1 MIENHIKQ
9 VVTFSGYYPR
19 PGIVLDDTEYKP
31 AGHRRPHP
39 PPIITAAP
47 PTRVQGDIFD
57 VTVSAIQGPG
67 GEGNGTKTGQAF
79 VYPVELEGG
88 NSDVITTAQNGQ
100 HFVSIDGKRT
110 YMNLFGGS
118 GPAATQDVAVKP
130 TPAGSYGLSPL
141 QTQAPS
147 AVAPSS
153 PGATSPGGSG
163 ARPPAWRKPAHPPV
177 RIDTCIVGD
186 DTTCD
191 VAQHERCRTEVGVSS
206 CHCRPGYSR
215 RKHRE
220 PCHRIVSIGM
230 SLRMDSA
237 MSMTPFSDIF
247 MAARIHNIYPA
258 KNNGLTLN
266 MTLQLAENADTLR
279 PPITGELSKHVQGV
293 IHRRQNN
300 VGNSAL
306 WVDNSPGVVS
316 LVQDINECSSP
327 ELNDCS
333 PAARCTNVFGSFQCT
348 CPDILFYS
356 IHILI
361 YFIISIF
368 FSILSIFMFYSIL
381 LRYQRM
387 FLARTQRLFA
397 RGAMYQ
403 HINECSSPELNDCSP
418 AARCTNV
425 FGSFQCTCPDIL
437 FYSIHI
443 LIYFIISIFF
453 SILSIFM
460 FYSILL
466 RYQRMFLARTQRLF
480 ARGAMYQRVRL
491 LPMYLPGYSL
501 LFYPY
506 SILFIFYSTL
516 FYSYSISVLFSDINE
531 CSSPELNDCSPAA
544 RCTNVFGS
552 FQYINECSSPEL
564 NDCSP
569 AARCTNVFGS
579 FQCTCP
585 EGTRDPWVGN
595 LHQSGRTC
603 ESCDPSNCNHR
614 GTCSYQTGQP
624 VCKCSGSFYGAQC
637 EIDGEV
643 LGVAIGASV
652 CALLIILVT
661 LIRRWNREQK
671 IGSPVF
677 GYMPQGG
684 STVKTPAIGGP
695 PYQVSLED
703 RLRWAQIA
711 DAMAH
716 ANHYAPVVGTMNSTR
731 PSSAMFGY
739 SLPHHPVP
747 LPRLRPPASQ
757 LRTPESSTSEEE
769 DRTDLLGRNF
779 QVPRPKSRSSVANQ
793 SGIYYDVDYEQQNDV
808 FSQKSHPSCIPL
820 NTYTMGSR
828 LARPSKLTR
837 LARPSKLTRLAR
849 PSKLTRLARPS
860 KLTRLARS
868 QS

>member
-1 MIENHIKQ
+1 
-9 VVTFSGYYPR
+9 
-19 PGIVLDDTEYKP
+19 
-31 AGHRRPHP
+31 
-39 PPIITAAP
+39 
-47 PTRVQGDIFD
+47 
-57 VTVSAIQGPG
+57 
-67 GEGNGTKTGQAF
+67 
-79 VYPVELEGG
+79 
-88 NSDVITTAQNGQ
+88 
-100 HFVSIDGKRT
+100 
-110 YMNLFGGS
+110 
-118 GPAATQDVAVKP
+118 
-130 TPAGSYGLSPL
+130 
-141 QTQAPS
+141 
-147 AVAPSS
+147 
-153 PGATSPGGSG
+153 
-163 ARPPAWRKPAHPPV
+163 
-177 RIDTCIVGD
+177 
-186 DTTCD
+186 
-191 VAQHERCRTEVGVSS
+191 
-206 CHCRPGYSR
+206 
-215 RKHRE
+215 
-220 PCHRIVSIGM
+220 
-230 SLRMDSA
+230 MDSA

-348 CPDILFYS
+348 CPDTLFY
-356 IHILI
+356 
-361 YFIISIF
+361 
-368 FSILSIFMFYSIL
+368 SILSIFYSYSTLFYSYSISNLFFSDINECSSPELNDCSPAARFTNVFGSFQCTCPDTLFYSIL
-381 LRYQRM
+381 SIFYSYS
-387 FLARTQRLFA
+387 TLF
-397 RGAMYQ
+397 YSYSISNLFFSD
-403 HINECSSPELNDCSP
+403 INECSSPELNDCSP

-425 FGSFQCTCPDIL
+425 FGSFQCTCPDTL
-437 FYSIHI
+437 FY
-443 LIYFIISIFF
+443 
-453 SILSIFM
+453 SILSIFYSYSTL
-460 FYSILL
+460 FYSYSCSILFFSDINECSSPELNDCSPAARCTNVFGSFQCTCPDTLFYSILSIFYSYSTLSYSNSCSILFFSDINECSSPELNDCSPAARCTNVFGSFQCTFYSYSCFILL
-466 RYQRMFLARTQRLF
+466 RYQRVFLARTQRLF

-491 LPMYLPGYSL
+491 LPMYLPGYSI

-506 SILFIFYSTL
+506 SNLFYYIHILLYSIHIHVL
-516 FYSYSISVLFSDINE
+516 FYSSQISTSVPRPNSTTVRPRRDVPTCSAPSNVPSIHIHVLFFSDINE

-661 LIRRWNREQK
+661 LMCLCSWSRRWNREQK

-716 ANHYAPVVGTMNSTR
+716 ANHYAPEPVVGTMNSTR

-860 KLTRLARS
+860 KLTRLARPYKLTRLARPS
-868 QS
+868 KLTRLARPSKIGYLLQ

>member
-1 MIENHIKQ
+1 MI
-9 VVTFSGYYPR
+9 GCYYPR

-230 SLRMDSA
+230 SLRVDKLFDQRLTWSDKYKDPESEEYQYLEFEAIRAMDSA

-316 LVQDINECSSP
+316 LVQ
-327 ELNDCS
+327 
-333 PAARCTNVFGSFQCT
+333 
-348 CPDILFYS
+348 
-356 IHILI
+356 
-361 YFIISIF
+361 
-368 FSILSIFMFYSIL
+368 
-381 LRYQRM
+381 
-387 FLARTQRLFA
+387 
-397 RGAMYQ
+397 
-403 HINECSSPELNDCSP
+403 
-418 AARCTNV
+418 
-425 FGSFQCTCPDIL
+425 
-437 FYSIHI
+437 
-443 LIYFIISIFF
+443 
-453 SILSIFM
+453 
-460 FYSILL
+460 
-466 RYQRMFLARTQRLF
+466 
-480 ARGAMYQRVRL
+480 
-491 LPMYLPGYSL
+491 
-501 LFYPY
+501 
-506 SILFIFYSTL
+506 
-516 FYSYSISVLFSDINE
+516 DINE

-661 LIRRWNREQK
+661 LMCLCSWSRRWNREQK

-716 ANHYAPVVGTMNSTR
+716 ANHYAPEPVVGTMNSTR

-828 LARPSKLTR
+828 SHYYRT
-837 LARPSKLTRLAR
+837 
-849 PSKLTRLARPS
+849 
-860 KLTRLARS
+860 
-868 QS
+868 

>member
-1 MIENHIKQ
+1 MI
-9 VVTFSGYYPR
+9 GCYYPR

-230 SLRMDSA
+230 SLRVDKLFDQRLTWSDKYKDPESEEYQYLEFEAIRAMDSAMSMTPFSDIFMAARIHNIYPAKNNMDSA

-333 PAARCTNVFGSFQCT
+333 PAARCTNVFGSFQYINECSSPELNDCSPAARCT
-348 CPDILFYS
+348 NVFGSFQY
-356 IHILI
+356 
-361 YFIISIF
+361 
-368 FSILSIFMFYSIL
+368 
-381 LRYQRM
+381 
-387 FLARTQRLFA
+387 
-397 RGAMYQ
+397 
-403 HINECSSPELNDCSP
+403 INECSSPELNDCSP

-661 LIRRWNREQK
+661 LMCLCSWSRRWNREQK

-716 ANHYAPVVGTMNSTR
+716 ANHYAPEPVVGTMNSTR

-828 LARPSKLTR
+828 SHYYRT
-837 LARPSKLTRLAR
+837 
-849 PSKLTRLARPS
+849 
-860 KLTRLARS
+860 
-868 QS
+868 

>member
-348 CPDILFYS
+348 CP
-356 IHILI
+356 
-361 YFIISIF
+361 
-368 FSILSIFMFYSIL
+368 
-381 LRYQRM
+381 
-387 FLARTQRLFA
+387 
-397 RGAMYQ
+397 
-403 HINECSSPELNDCSP
+403 
-418 AARCTNV
+418 
-425 FGSFQCTCPDIL
+425 
-437 FYSIHI
+437 
-443 LIYFIISIFF
+443 
-453 SILSIFM
+453 
-460 FYSILL
+460 
-466 RYQRMFLARTQRLF
+466 
-480 ARGAMYQRVRL
+480 
-491 LPMYLPGYSL
+491 
-501 LFYPY
+501 
-506 SILFIFYSTL
+506 
-516 FYSYSISVLFSDINE
+516 
-531 CSSPELNDCSPAA
+531 
-544 RCTNVFGS
+544 
-552 FQYINECSSPEL
+552 
-564 NDCSP
+564 
-569 AARCTNVFGS
+569 
-579 FQCTCP
+579 

-716 ANHYAPVVGTMNSTR
+716 ANHYAPEPVVGTMNSTR

>member
-333 PAARCTNVFGSFQCT
+333 PAARCTNVFGSFQ
-348 CPDILFYS
+348 
-356 IHILI
+356 
-361 YFIISIF
+361 
-368 FSILSIFMFYSIL
+368 
-381 LRYQRM
+381 
-387 FLARTQRLFA
+387 
-397 RGAMYQ
+397 
-403 HINECSSPELNDCSP
+403 
-418 AARCTNV
+418 
-425 FGSFQCTCPDIL
+425 
-437 FYSIHI
+437 
-443 LIYFIISIFF
+443 
-453 SILSIFM
+453 
-460 FYSILL
+460 
-466 RYQRMFLARTQRLF
+466 
-480 ARGAMYQRVRL
+480 
-491 LPMYLPGYSL
+491 
-501 LFYPY
+501 
-506 SILFIFYSTL
+506 
-516 FYSYSISVLFSDINE
+516 
-531 CSSPELNDCSPAA
+531 
-544 RCTNVFGS
+544 
-552 FQYINECSSPEL
+552 YINECSSPEL